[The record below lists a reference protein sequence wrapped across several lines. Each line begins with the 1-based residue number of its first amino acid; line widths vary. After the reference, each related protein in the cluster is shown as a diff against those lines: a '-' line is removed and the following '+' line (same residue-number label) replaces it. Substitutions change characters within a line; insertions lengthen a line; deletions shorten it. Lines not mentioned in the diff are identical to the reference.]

1 VKYFYNVRNAR
12 PYIQDIKI
20 INTFRNKVSDIKA
33 VEEISMKK
41 PKSLTHALR
50 LLKPG
55 LDFLSLVARGPL
67 RRSRTTGKSTRP
79 TEEVTRIVD
88 VAEIANNIP

>member
-1 VKYFYNVRNAR
+1 
-12 PYIQDIKI
+12 
-20 INTFRNKVSDIKA
+20 
-33 VEEISMKK
+33 
-41 PKSLTHALR
+41 LR

-88 VAEIANNIP
+88 AAEIANNIPQIRKRRGFFVTLTAQRSSARCITPQGTI